1 MSPGF
6 PQTLAGLQPGVA
18 PHVGAAVRA
27 GDVEQGDTL
36 ELWPISQL
44 EWLSITLNIRTRLE
58 GRQKQPLFYI
68 MNYNDNNRNK

>member
-6 PQTLAGLQPGVA
+6 PQTLAGLQSGVRGA

-36 ELWPISQL
+36 ELGTSRQL
-44 EWLSITLNIRTRLE
+44 EWLPVTLGKVSFN
-58 GRQKQPLFYI
+58 KQ
-68 MNYNDNNRNK
+68 

>member
-44 EWLSITLNIRTRLE
+44 EWLSITYDFQIFMQILAAATE
-58 GRQKQPLFYI
+58 LF
-68 MNYNDNNRNK
+68 